1 MLPLAAALPLALLP
15 IVTLLGTLRRMALS
29 ADSAV

>member
-15 IVTLLGTLRRMALS
+15 TVTLFAVLRRMATS
-29 ADSAV
+29 SRPAV

>member
-15 IVTLLGTLRRMALS
+15 IVTLVGVLHRMATSSPS
-29 ADSAV
+29 AF

>member
-15 IVTLLGTLRRMALS
+15 TVVLCAVLKWMAAS
-29 ADSAV
+29 SRSAV

>member
-15 IVTLLGTLRRMALS
+15 SLTLIGVLRRMATLRP
-29 ADSAV
+29 AA

>member
-15 IVTLLGTLRRMALS
+15 TLTLLTVLRRMATS
-29 ADSAV
+29 SGPAV

>member
-15 IVTLLGTLRRMALS
+15 TVMLFAVLRWMATAS
-29 ADSAV
+29 KSAV

>member
-15 IVTLLGTLRRMALS
+15 TLTLIGVLRRMATS
-29 ADSAV
+29 SRPAA

>member
-15 IVTLLGTLRRMALS
+15 TVTLFSVLWRMATS
-29 ADSAV
+29 SPPAA